1 MEQFILY
8 DCICGNDRNLYEFVE
23 NEIAK
28 SLFHFYY
35 FVYKIVV

>member
-1 MEQFILY
+1 MIVFVVWDYNLY
-8 DCICGNDRNLYEFVE
+8 DFLE